1 LGLHRPAIYKWRNE
15 DPEFRDAWEAA
26 LDLGIDAMEDEAKRR
41 AMASSDLLMIFLLKA
56 NRPDKYRDHS
66 TVDIN
71 QTTRVSLDS
80 LSVEDLRARLTQLR
94 VAQDGALAQPVPA
107 DRILIGD
114 KVIDLETARDPPPD

>member
-1 LGLHRPAIYKWRNE
+1 MYDWREADAEFAAAWDAALGLGG
-15 DPEFRDAWEAA
+15 DA
-26 LDLGIDAMEDEAKRR
+26 LEDEAIRR
-41 AMASSDLLMIFLLKA
+41 AMNGSDYLMVFMLKA
-56 NRPDKYRDHS
+56 LKPEKYRERS

-71 QTTRVSLDS
+71 QHTRLSINS